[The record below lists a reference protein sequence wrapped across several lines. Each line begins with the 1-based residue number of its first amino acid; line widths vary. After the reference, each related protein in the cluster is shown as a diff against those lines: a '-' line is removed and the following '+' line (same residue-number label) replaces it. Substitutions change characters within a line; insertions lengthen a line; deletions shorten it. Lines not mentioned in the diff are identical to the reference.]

1 MKFEEI
7 QYQWTLDCVMDET
20 ELSQESIKIPQLH
33 NKYLIY
39 YSNEKLKFK
48 EIKYLFAGLIKR
60 KRDYYSGRMTAE
72 ELEAADWEPFQ
83 YKLLKADVQEYI
95 DADDNVIESK
105 KFLTTNGPSK
115 IFKFCSSIK
124 LLNFISLI
132 IFQFFKGNHCPH
144 LFNYFGVTL
153 FNPFIYKSG
162 YSFTG
167 WISIIMS

>member
-33 NKYLIY
+33 NKYLIF

-95 DADDNVIESK
+95 DADENVIESK
-105 KFLTTNGPSK
+105 KLLALQEEKVNYLESIVKGLTTRGYL
-115 IFKFCSSIK
+115 IK
-124 LLNFISLI
+124 NAIDW
-132 IFQFFKGNHCPH
+132 KR
-144 LFNYFGVTL
+144 
-153 FNPFIYKSG
+153 
-162 YSFTG
+162 FTEG
-167 WISIIMS
+167 H

>member
-1 MKFEEI
+1 MLSELMKFEEI

-48 EIKYLFAGLIKR
+48 EIKYLFAGLVRR
-60 KRDYYSGRMTAE
+60 KRDYYSGRMTEE

-105 KFLTTNGPSK
+105 KILALQEEKVDYLEAIVKGLSTRGYL
-115 IFKFCSSIK
+115 IK
-124 LLNFISLI
+124 NAIDW
-132 IFQFFKGNHCPH
+132 KR
-144 LFNYFGVTL
+144 
-153 FNPFIYKSG
+153 
-162 YSFTG
+162 FTEG
-167 WISIIMS
+167 H

>member
-72 ELEAADWEPFQ
+72 ELEMADWEPFQ

-105 KFLTTNGPSK
+105 KLLALQEEKVNYLESIVKSLTTRGYLIKNAIDWK
-115 IFKFCSSIK
+115 KFTE
-124 LLNFISLI
+124 
-132 IFQFFKGNHCPH
+132 GH
-144 LFNYFGVTL
+144 
-153 FNPFIYKSG
+153 
-162 YSFTG
+162 
-167 WISIIMS
+167 

>member
-33 NKYLIY
+33 NKYLIF

-48 EIKYLFAGLIKR
+48 EIKFLFSSLIKR

-95 DADDNVIESK
+95 DADENVIESK
-105 KFLTTNGPSK
+105 KLLALQEEKVNYLE
-115 IFKFCSSIK
+115 SIVK
-124 LLNFISLI
+124 GLSTRGYLI
-132 IFQFFKGNHCPH
+132 KNAIDWKR
-144 LFNYFGVTL
+144 
-153 FNPFIYKSG
+153 
-162 YSFTG
+162 FTEG
-167 WISIIMS
+167 H

>member
-48 EIKYLFAGLIKR
+48 EIKYLFAGLVRR
-60 KRDYYSGRMTAE
+60 KRDYYSGRMNAE
-72 ELEAADWEPFQ
+72 ELEAADCEPFQ

-105 KFLTTNGPSK
+105 KLLALQEEKVNYLESIVKSLTTRGYL
-115 IFKFCSSIK
+115 IK
-124 LLNFISLI
+124 NAIDW
-132 IFQFFKGNHCPH
+132 KR
-144 LFNYFGVTL
+144 
-153 FNPFIYKSG
+153 
-162 YSFTG
+162 FTEG
-167 WISIIMS
+167 H

>member
-7 QYQWTLDCVMDET
+7 QIAWTRDCEMDET
-20 ELSQESIKIPQLH
+20 ELSRESIKIPQLH
-33 NKYLIY
+33 NKYLIF

-105 KFLTTNGPSK
+105 KLLALQEEKVNYLESIVKSLTTRGYL
-115 IFKFCSSIK
+115 IK
-124 LLNFISLI
+124 NAIDW
-132 IFQFFKGNHCPH
+132 KR
-144 LFNYFGVTL
+144 
-153 FNPFIYKSG
+153 
-162 YSFTG
+162 FTEG
-167 WISIIMS
+167 H